1 VIPAGARVRETSK
14 PKEKMNSDTEDTE
27 GALKKVPEVSWFF
40 SASSLSKSFYGEG
53 KVQNFNGKT

>member
-1 VIPAGARVRETSK
+1 
-14 PKEKMNSDTEDTE
+14 MNSDTEDTE
-27 GALKKVPEVSWFF
+27 GALKKVQEVSWFF